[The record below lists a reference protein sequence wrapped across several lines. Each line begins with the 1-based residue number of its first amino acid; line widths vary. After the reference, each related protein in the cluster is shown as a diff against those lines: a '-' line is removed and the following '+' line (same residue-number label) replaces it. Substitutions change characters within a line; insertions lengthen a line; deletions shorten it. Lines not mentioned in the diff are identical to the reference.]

1 MTNHFLSIL
10 KVSVVCFITL
20 TSIHG
25 QAQTTYPNKPIKLV
39 ITWPVGGFA
48 DTLGRALATQMS
60 TLLGQQVVVENRGGA
75 NGMIGADVVAKSA
88 PDGYTLMVIHN
99 AIAIN
104 QTLYPKL
111 PYDAVRDFAQVAL
124 VGVTT
129 NTLVVH
135 PALPVKNTKELI
147 ALAKSKPDAL
157 NYASTGAG
165 GTSHLAMEY
174 FRLSTGTKIVHIP
187 YKGTAPALTDMVA
200 GQTQVMISALPGTV
214 PFINAKRLIALATS
228 GAKRSV
234 FLPNLPTLAEA
245 GVKDYEFDTWYGM
258 HAPIKVPRDIIVR
271 LNQEM
276 LKALQLPDIK
286 ERMASLGADIVGALE
301 IARLLGCGTLANEGF
316 DARGVAALHDLA
328 CIGWDASAQDDHL
341 LGTEASAP
349 LILTGEACQDFCIRS
364 GEPDAVTLDG
374 GLAALLVDG
383 LVLVD
388 AHQRAHHRHPAGFA
402 AQGVAGTYR
411 QRLEQRLETQTRGI
425 SDLGPAGAVQQRA
438 AEPVQIPD
446 PDIRLGHG
454 LHHGA
459 AHPHVPLTQGGGDR
473 HRKRRAV

>member
-1 MTNHFLSIL
+1 MKKFDIAMQSL
-10 KVSVVCFITL
+10 F
-20 TSIHG
+20 
-25 QAQTTYPNKPIKLV
+25 
-39 ITWPVGGFA
+39 
-48 DTLGRALATQMS
+48 ALALVCAGPALAQNYPTKTIRIIVPFTPGGGNDIS
-60 TLLGQQVVVENRGGA
+60 ARFIAQQLTEAFKHSVIVENRPGA
-75 NGMIGADVVAKSA
+75 GSTVGTDMVAKSA

-200 GQTQVMISALPGTV
+200 GQTQVMISALPGTM
-214 PFINAKRLIALATS
+214 PFIGAKRLVALATS
-228 GAKRSV
+228 GAKRSA

-258 HAPIKVPRDIIVR
+258 HAPIKVPRDIILK
-271 LNQEM
+271 LNGAIV
-276 LKALQLPDIK
+276 KALAIPEVKQQ
-286 ERMASLGADIVGALE
+286 
-301 IARLLGCGTLANEGF
+301 LANQG
-316 DARGVAALHDLA
+316 
-328 CIGWDASAQDDHL
+328 I
-341 LGTEASAP
+341 EASSATP
-349 LILTGEACQDFCIRS
+349 EAFTSYVRAEIEKMGRIIKAS
-364 GEPDAVTLDG
+364 GARPE
-374 GLAALLVDG
+374 
-383 LVLVD
+383 
-388 AHQRAHHRHPAGFA
+388 
-402 AQGVAGTYR
+402 
-411 QRLEQRLETQTRGI
+411 
-425 SDLGPAGAVQQRA
+425 
-438 AEPVQIPD
+438 
-446 PDIRLGHG
+446 
-454 LHHGA
+454 
-459 AHPHVPLTQGGGDR
+459 
-473 HRKRRAV
+473 